1 MATKKATPADEKF
14 DKQDFDLFKALEAL
28 DKKDYGFYDRLSE
41 EQQKKF
47 VPFMMT
53 HWMSQIKSS
62 GGLGSYYVMSVN
74 HYANAHL
81 FNENVMKHPKLQ
93 WLMLCSSSPD
103 MGKQFHQ
110 WIPQIKEKVS
120 KLKEQAKLKDVKD
133 YYKKVY
139 PKTEDDVINE
149 IATLFV
155 QQQHKKYRVGSIYPN
170 MKLQDIEVLSD
181 FLTETELADYEDQL
195 GYE

>member
-1 MATKKATPADEKF
+1 MAKATIPKDEQLE
-14 DKQDFDLFKALEAL
+14 KQDFDVFEAL
-28 DKKDYGFYDRLSE
+28 AAIDKKDYGYYDRLTE
-41 EQQKKF
+41 EQKKKF
-47 VPFMMT
+47 TPYMLIV
-53 HWMSQIKSS
+53 WASNVKGNRDLQN
-62 GGLGSYYVMSVN
+62 YYVQSVN
-74 HYANAHL
+74 HYANKYYL
-81 FNENVMKHPKLQ
+81 DENITKHPKLQ
-93 WLMLCSSSPD
+93 WLMLCAASPG

>member
-1 MATKKATPADEKF
+1 MAKATIPKDEQLE
-14 DKQDFDLFKALEAL
+14 KQDFDVFEAIAAI
-28 DKKDYGFYDRLSE
+28 DKKDYGYYDRLTE
-41 EQQKKF
+41 EQKKKF
-47 VPFMMT
+47 APYMLILWASNVKGNRDL
-53 HWMSQIKSS
+53 QN
-62 GGLGSYYVMSVN
+62 YYVQSVN
-74 HYANAHL
+74 HYANKYYL
-81 FNENVMKHPKLQ
+81 DENITKHPKLQ
-93 WLMLCSSSPD
+93 WLMLCAASPG

-181 FLTETELADYEDQL
+181 FLTEAELADYEDQL

>member
-1 MATKKATPADEKF
+1 MAKTATPKDEQLE
-14 DKQDFDLFKALEAL
+14 KQDFDVFEAIAAI
-28 DKKDYGFYDRLSE
+28 DKKDYGYYDRLSDE
-41 EQQKKF
+41 QKKKF
-47 VPFMMT
+47 TPYMLILWASNVKGNRDL
-53 HWMSQIKSS
+53 QN
-62 GGLGSYYVMSVN
+62 YYVQSVN
-74 HYANAHL
+74 HYANKYFL
-81 FNENVMKHPKLQ
+81 DENITKHPKLQ
-93 WLMLCSSSPD
+93 WLMLCAASPG

-110 WIPQIKEKVS
+110 YIPQIKEKVS
-120 KLKEQAKLKDVKD
+120 KLKEQAKHKDIKD

-155 QQQHKKYRVGSIYPN
+155 NQQHKKYRVGSIYPN

-181 FLTETELADYEDQL
+181 FVTETELADYEDQL

>member
-1 MATKKATPADEKF
+1 MAKTTTPKDEQLE
-14 DKQDFDLFKALEAL
+14 KQDFDVFEAIAAI
-28 DKKDYGFYDRLSE
+28 DKKDYGYYDRLSDE
-41 EQQKKF
+41 QKKKF
-47 VPFMMT
+47 TPYMLILWASNVKGNRDL
-53 HWMSQIKSS
+53 QN
-62 GGLGSYYVMSVN
+62 YYVQSVN
-74 HYANAHL
+74 HYANKYFL
-81 FNENVMKHPKLQ
+81 DENITKHPKLQ
-93 WLMLCSSSPD
+93 WLMLCASSPG

-120 KLKEQAKLKDVKD
+120 KLKEQAKHKDIKD

-155 QQQHKKYRVGSIYPN
+155 NQQHKKYRVGSIYPN

-181 FLTETELADYEDQL
+181 FVTETELADYEDQL